1 MILLDTNIV
10 SELYKPKPHLSV
22 MEWLDA
28 QPSNLL
34 YLCTPVLAELR
45 FGMECLDAGA
55 RKELLRTAIERLEND
70 LYRDQVL
77 VFDKAAASA
86 YARITA
92 ARRQSGRP
100 MQQMDAMIA
109 AIALANGATLATRN
123 TRDFTDLGLDLID
136 PFDAARDR

>member
-10 SELYKPKPHLSV
+10 SELYKPQPYFSV
-22 MEWLDA
+22 VTWLNNQSD
-28 QPSNLL
+28 LL

-55 RKELLRTAIERLEND
+55 RKELLRTAIERLENE
-70 LYRDQVL
+70 LYRDRVL

-86 YARITA
+86 YGRIAA

-100 MQQMDAMIA
+100 IQQMDACIA
-109 AIALANGATLATRN
+109 AIALANGAILATRN
-123 TRDFTDLGLDLID
+123 TRHFGELGLDLIN
-136 PFDAARDR
+136 PFDAFTDR